1 MDDSVKKFSF
11 FKLPLRVF
19 NLEKLV
25 ESLIG
30 NPARIQVLETQLADL
45 TERVDSLTQGN
56 GNT

>member
-1 MDDSVKKFSF
+1 MNDSVKKFSL

-30 NPARIQVLETQLADL
+30 NPARIKVLETQLADL
-45 TERVDSLTQGN
+45 TARVEELEN
-56 GNT
+56 PA

>member
-1 MDDSVKKFSF
+1 MNDSVKKFSL

-30 NPARIQVLETQLADL
+30 NPARIEVLETQLADL
-45 TERVDSLTQGN
+45 TARVEELEN
-56 GNT
+56 PV